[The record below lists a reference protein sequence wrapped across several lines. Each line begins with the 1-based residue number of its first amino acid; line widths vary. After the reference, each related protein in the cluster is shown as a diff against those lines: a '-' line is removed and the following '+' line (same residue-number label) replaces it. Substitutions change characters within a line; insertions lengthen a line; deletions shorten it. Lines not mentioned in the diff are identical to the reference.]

1 MTTPVTIIGLG
12 PMGQS
17 MARAYLSAG
26 HPVTVWNRTASRADA
41 LVSEG
46 AARAATPEEALA
58 ASPLVILSL
67 TDYPAMYHVL
77 GDAGDALAGR
87 VVANLSSDT
96 PQAARAAAGWLA
108 ERGAELVV
116 GGVMVPP
123 ELVGTDAAYVF
134 YSGPRSVF
142 EAHEPAL
149 RVVGR
154 PDYRGED
161 HGLAQLFYQA
171 QLTVF
176 LTAGAAFIQAAALLG
191 EAGVPARDYAPLAAD
206 VIGLLAGALDETA
219 RQIDA
224 ADFPGEYGTAA
235 MMAASAD
242 HIAGAAAEAGL
253 DPTLP
258 AAVQALYGRLVAAG
272 HGKDSPNQ
280 VVEVIRKKIG

>member
-1 MTTPVTIIGLG
+1 
-12 PMGQS
+12 
-17 MARAYLSAG
+17 
-26 HPVTVWNRTASRADA
+26 
-41 LVSEG
+41 
-46 AARAATPEEALA
+46 
-58 ASPLVILSL
+58 
-67 TDYPAMYHVL
+67 MYDVL

-96 PQAARAAAGWLA
+96 PQAARSAAGWLA

-134 YSGPRSVF
+134 YSGPRAVF

-161 HGLAQLFYQA
+161 PGLAQLYYQA

-176 LTAGAAFIQAAALLG
+176 LTAGAAFVQAAALLG
-191 EAGVPARDYAPLAAD
+191 TAGVPARDYAPLAAD
-206 VIGLLAGALDETA
+206 VIGLLAGSLDEA
-219 RQIDA
+219 GRQIDA

-235 MMAASAD
+235 MMAASAE